1 MENILNNE
9 DIYKK
14 IKKDPTAILQR
25 KNNQIVQKWT
35 EELLIPLKTAEKLKI
50 RNSLPPRI
58 YGLPKVH
65 KADIPLRPIVSC
77 IQSPFYNLSKFLAD
91 ILKNI
96 TGNNDHNVKSTWDFV
111 RTIYNHPI
119 TEEYTIM
126 SLDVESM
133 YTSIPTE
140 LALEVVA
147 KQWEKIKNHTSL
159 PKEYFMEATTT
170 CLTSTYFRYGKDY
183 YEQTS
188 GLPMGGPLS
197 STVANLVL
205 EELEESCLKQ
215 CHFPVSLYKRYVDD
229 IITIIPKGQEKDMQD
244 IFNSFNEKIKFTI
257 EKEKGGVIDFLDVKL
272 IRREDHIT
280 TQWHIKPTSSG
291 RYLNFKSSAPKRY
304 KENVVKNLTTR
315 AITFTNPRDR
325 PQHLQN
331 VKTLL
336 KDNGY
341 PDNFVNN
348 IIKKQ
353 INKFY
358 NPGTKDKEKSNGFL
372 KNEDTIISFPYV
384 KGLTE
389 TISKSLKKY
398 NIKVVSSTGN
408 SLKGLYNNLK
418 TPIEKEK
425 NTHVVYKVNCN
436 DCEGTYIGQTKQ
448 YLENRMKEHISSIKG
463 KNNNKTALKKHV
475 IDKGHTFNFEEVE
488 ILNKEVKLKKRL
500 FLEMIRIKQN
510 NNSVNDRTDVE
521 GLSNCYNNIIGIKPQ
536 NKNDNIQKRN
546 HGGQTAMITNTSNS
560 S

>member
-1 MENILNNE
+1 M
-9 DIYKK
+9 
-14 IKKDPTAILQR
+14 
-25 KNNQIVQKWT
+25 
-35 EELLIPLKTAEKLKI
+35 
-50 RNSLPPRI
+50 
-58 YGLPKVH
+58 
-65 KADIPLRPIVSC
+65 
-77 IQSPFYNLSKFLAD
+77 
-91 ILKNI
+91 
-96 TGNNDHNVKSTWDFV
+96 
-111 RTIYNHPI
+111 
-119 TEEYTIM
+119 
-126 SLDVESM
+126 
-133 YTSIPTE
+133 
-140 LALEVVA
+140 
-147 KQWEKIKNHTSL
+147 
-159 PKEYFMEATTT
+159 
-170 CLTSTYFRYGKDY
+170 
-183 YEQTS
+183 
-188 GLPMGGPLS
+188 
-197 STVANLVL
+197 
-205 EELEESCLKQ
+205 
-215 CHFPVSLYKRYVDD
+215 
-229 IITIIPKGQEKDMQD
+229 
-244 IFNSFNEKIKFTI
+244 
-257 EKEKGGVIDFLDVKL
+257 
-272 IRREDHIT
+272 
-280 TQWHIKPTSSG
+280 
-291 RYLNFKSSAPKRY
+291 
-304 KENVVKNLTTR
+304 
-315 AITFTNPRDR
+315 
-325 PQHLQN
+325 
-331 VKTLL
+331 KTLL

-448 YLENRMKEHISSIKG
+448 YLGNRMKEHISSIKG

-475 IDKGHTFNFEEVE
+475 IDTGHTFKFEEVE